1 LLRYHKIRW
10 PDLNLAQI
18 GQDNDRVRIASV
30 DDSLLT
36 KVLPFVLSIIA
47 GSTDTIGFLG
57 LNGLFT
63 AHITGNLVFL
73 VARLVAGEQ
82 APISYFIAVPV
93 FMVAVMTTNIA
104 LWIID
109 AAEIFLGQ
117 NASSVANARSR
128 AKHTWPAILGFLI
141 GCALGGAC
149 EAALGLKS
157 VVLPTSLALLA
168 AGLGLAPYSAPR
180 RN

>member
-1 LLRYHKIRW
+1 MLGVSAMAVQNALVRLSLR
-10 PDLNLAQI
+10 
-18 GQDNDRVRIASV
+18 
-30 DDSLLT
+30 
-36 KVLPFVLSIIA
+36 
-47 GSTDTIGFLG
+47 
-57 LNGLFT
+57 
-63 AHITGNLVFL
+63 
-73 VARLVAGEQ
+73 E
-82 APISYFIAVPV
+82 APAT
-93 FMVAVMTTNIA
+93 AVMTTNIT

-109 AAEIFLGQ
+109 AADIFLGR
-117 NASSVANARSR
+117 NASSVANVRSP

-168 AGLGLAPYSAPR
+168 VGLGLAPDPAPR